1 MANKLSF
8 DIAADE
14 LEIFLEEANE
24 HLQGMESGIL
34 RLEQTTDP
42 GTINAIF
49 RAAHTLKALAG
60 TIGHQQMAEL
70 THAMETLFDAMRS
83 TGFSPNQAV
92 IDDLLAA
99 VDALKVLRDEIITLE
114 SSNTDISVLLAS
126 LNAALSGGDK
136 QAAAKTINESTQPT
150 SMPSLL
156 FGVQMTSEQ
165 LAQAEKC
172 TKAGQTLFEV
182 DLRADLSAFAPA
194 ARLAQAVMALLDVGE
209 IIIQT
214 PTMAELAN
222 GQHTGQLQLLL
233 AASVES
239 ESIKKLL
246 ADISDLAGFQIQPHQ
261 MEVPPSVPTI
271 VPAPNATPAANGTT
285 PQPSVSETIQT
296 GEKTV
301 RISVERLD
309 ALMNLVGELVT
320 NRNRLLRVE
329 NSVRNQYSKTGLA
342 GEMSEITSHV
352 SRVVDQLQEEVMH
365 ARMLPIASLFEK
377 FPRIVRDVARLA
389 GKQVNL
395 VIEGEATELDRSLI
409 EVIGDPLIHLLRNAV
424 DHGLE
429 SPEARVAAGKPA
441 TGTVKLTAAH
451 IEGQIVI
458 TVEDDGKGIDPDR
471 VRQAAI
477 KRGLL
482 AETEAAQLDDEA
494 AIDLIFRPN
503 LSTAEQVTKLSGRGV
518 GMDVVRSNVE
528 RLSGSV
534 VVESKI
540 GQGTTFRVTLPLT
553 LAIVQAMLVSVRGG
567 VYAIPLA
574 SIIESLYL
582 SEVDINTVKGSPA
595 ITWRNS
601 VLPLLDLREFFN
613 TAYVIQTP
621 HGATHSNGSSN
632 GTKPA
637 VVTVAWGKLRAGL
650 VVDKIIGK
658 QDIVVKSLSSII
670 GEVPGLSGGAI
681 LGDGHIALIID
692 VPNLIN
698 AALRLR
704 KQLV

>member
-24 HLQGMESGIL
+24 HLQAMESGIL
-34 RLEQTTDP
+34 RLEQAADP

-60 TIGHQQMAEL
+60 TVGHQQMAEL
-70 THAMETLFDAMRS
+70 THTMETLFDAMRS
-83 TGFSPNQAV
+83 TGFAPNQAV

-114 SSNTDISVLLAS
+114 SSHTDISILLAR
-126 LNAALSGGDK
+126 LNTALSGDNK
-136 QAAAKTINESTQPT
+136 QIAKAEPESA
-150 SMPSLL
+150 SPSLL
-156 FGVQMTSEQ
+156 FGVELTPEQ
-165 LAQAEKC
+165 FAQAEQC
-172 TKAGQTLFEV
+172 SKAGQTLFEIE
-182 DLRADLSAFAPA
+182 LRADLGAFAPA

-209 IIIQT
+209 IITQT
-214 PTMAELAN
+214 PTMSDLAN
-222 GQHTGQLQLLL
+222 GQHDGQLRLLL
-233 AASVES
+233 ATSAES

-246 ADISDLAGFQIQPHQ
+246 ADISDLAGFQIQTHQ
-261 MEVPPSVPTI
+261 AKIATPAPTI
-271 VPAPNATPAANGTT
+271 TPISTPASAPAANGPM
-285 PQPSVSETIQT
+285 PQPSVNEAVQT
-296 GEKTV
+296 GDKTV

-309 ALMNLVGELVT
+309 TLMNLVGELVT

-329 NSVRNQYSKTGLA
+329 NSVRSQYNKTGLA

-389 GKQVNL
+389 NKQVNL

-429 SPEARVAAGKPA
+429 SPEARVKAGKPA

-482 AETEAAQLDDEA
+482 TETEAGQLDDEA

-534 VVESKI
+534 VVESKL

-553 LAIVQAMLVSVRGG
+553 LAIVQAMLVSVREG

-613 TAYVIQTP
+613 TAYLTRSPQIA
-621 HGATHSNGSSN
+621 HHSNGSSN

-698 AALRLR
+698 AALRLK

>member
-24 HLQGMESGIL
+24 HLQAMESGIL
-34 RLEQTTDP
+34 RLEQTSDAA
-42 GTINAIF
+42 TINAIF

-60 TIGHQQMAEL
+60 TVGHQQMAEL
-70 THAMETLFDAMRS
+70 THTMETLFDAMRS
-83 TGFSPNQAV
+83 TGFSPNQSV

-114 SSNTDISVLLAS
+114 SSHTDVSVLLAR
-126 LNAALSGGDK
+126 LNVALNGGNK
-136 QAAAKTINESTQPT
+136 PGAAKGAIPTTST
-150 SMPSLL
+150 PSLL
-156 FGVQMTSEQ
+156 AGLDLTAEQGVQVEQ
-165 LAQAEKC
+165 YRQ
-172 TKAGQTLFEV
+172 AGQSLLEI

-194 ARLAQAVMALLDVGE
+194 ARLSQAVMALLEVGD
-209 IIIQT
+209 IITQK
-214 PTMAELAN
+214 PTMAGLAN
-222 GQHTGQLQLLL
+222 GQHDGCLQLLL
-233 AASVES
+233 ATSVEV
-239 ESIKKLL
+239 EAVKKLL
-246 ADISDLAGFQIQPHQ
+246 SDISDLAGFQIQPHQ
-261 MEVPPSVPTI
+261 VESAA
-271 VPAPNATPAANGTT
+271 PAPASPTTNGTA
-285 PQPSVSETIQT
+285 QSSASENIQT
-296 GEKTV
+296 GDKTV

-309 ALMNLVGELVT
+309 TLMNLVGELVT

-329 NSVRNQYSKTGLA
+329 NSVRSQYSKTGLA

-429 SPEARVAAGKPA
+429 APEARLKAGKSA

-451 IEGQIVI
+451 LEGQIVI
-458 TVEDDGKGIDPDR
+458 TVEDDGQGIDPDR
-471 VRQAAI
+471 VRQAAV

-482 AETEAAQLDDEA
+482 TEAEATQLDDEA

-534 VVESKI
+534 VVESKL

-613 TAYVIQTP
+613 TTNTIFRP
-621 HGATHSNGSSN
+621 ATANGSNGSSN
-632 GTKPA
+632 GAKPA

-670 GEVPGLSGGAI
+670 GDVPGLSGGAI

-698 AALRLR
+698 AALRLK
-704 KQLV
+704 KQLA